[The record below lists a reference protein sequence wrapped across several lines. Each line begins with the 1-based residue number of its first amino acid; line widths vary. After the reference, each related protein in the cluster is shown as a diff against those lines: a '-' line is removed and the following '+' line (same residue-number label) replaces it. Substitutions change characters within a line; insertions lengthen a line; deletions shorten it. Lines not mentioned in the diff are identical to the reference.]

1 MDIATL
7 KSTWNEI
14 LNDLERVNRVA
25 WLAYFDGRL
34 AKLESDI
41 LYLDFSDQAK
51 FAGNHDFATVRKDEH
66 RKALEDAIFE
76 CTGHQIEVRE
86 I

>member
-7 KSTWNEI
+7 RSSWNEI
-14 LNDLERVNRVA
+14 LDHLERVNRVA

-34 AKLESDI
+34 AKLESEV
-41 LYLDFSDQAK
+41 LYLDFSDSAK
-51 FAGNHDFATVRKDEH
+51 LAGNHDFATVRKDEH

-76 CTGHQIEVRE
+76 RTGHQIEVRE